1 MALRRVTLQD
11 IADACGLSRNT
22 VSKVFNDRG
31 AVQEATRQIVLKK
44 AQELGYVQLPE
55 EMPAL
60 PAVGGKSVALLTQRK
75 LLSHNF
81 GAYFITS
88 FTNQISRA
96 GYTLQIYEISPEETA
111 RKDLPPQ
118 LNLEDTA
125 GFLCMELFDRDY
137 QAALCALQKPTVF
150 VDGFPRTNL
159 TAMTCDRIS
168 MENVSSEFALV
179 GRMIA
184 AGARRIGFVGDREHC
199 NSFFE
204 RWLGFWSALT
214 EAGLQPDESLCI
226 LAEDGDCYSDT
237 DWLIAQMEAMPTLPD
252 AFACAN
258 DFLAIHLMTALKK
271 KGLRIPEDVMVTGF
285 DGSPEAAV
293 IEPRLTTAQ
302 IPGAEIGQRAAAML
316 IERIHQPDAPYFMTY
331 VNTTPIWG
339 GSTR

>member
-1 MALRRVTLQD
+1 MALRRVTIQD

-22 VSKVFNDRG
+22 VSKVFNGRG
-31 AVQEATRQIVLKK
+31 TVQEATRQIVLKK
-44 AQELGYVQLPE
+44 AQELGYIQLPE
-55 EMPAL
+55 EMPVL

-75 LLSHNF
+75 PLSHNF

-96 GYTLQIYEISPEETA
+96 GYTLQIYEISPGETA

-125 GFLCMELFDRDY
+125 GLLGIELFDRDY
-137 QAALCALQKPTVF
+137 QDMLCTLQKPTVF
-150 VDGFPRTNL
+150 VDGFPRMNL
-159 TAMTCDRIS
+159 AVMTCDRIS

-179 GRMIA
+179 NRMIA
-184 AGARRIGFVGDREHC
+184 AGAKRIGFVGDRLHC

-204 RWLGFWSALT
+204 RWFGFWSALT
-214 EAGLQPDESLCI
+214 EAGLQPDERLCI
-226 LAEDGDCYSDT
+226 LAEDGICYSDT
-237 DWLIAQMEAMPTLPD
+237 DWLLSQLDAMPKMPD
-252 AFACAN
+252 AFTCAN
-258 DFLAIHLMTALKK
+258 DFLAIHLMTALKRR
-271 KGLRIPEDVMVTGF
+271 GLRIPEDVMVTGF

-302 IPGAEIGQRAAAML
+302 IPGTEIGRRAASML
-316 IERIHQPDAPYFMTY
+316 IERISQPDAPFRMVY
-331 VNTTPIWG
+331 VNTAPIWG